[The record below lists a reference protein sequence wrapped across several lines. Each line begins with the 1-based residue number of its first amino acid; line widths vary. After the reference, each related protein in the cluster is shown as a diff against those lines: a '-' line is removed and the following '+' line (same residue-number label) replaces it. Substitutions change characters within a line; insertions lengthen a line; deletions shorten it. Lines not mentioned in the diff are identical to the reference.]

1 MESLRNTHKIL
12 MKERTSAIRRGL
24 LDTIDSRARL
34 IAIKGSRGVGKTNFL
49 LDFCKDH
56 YKDDPSC
63 LYVNINNL
71 FFAMEGLFNF
81 VERFY
86 KLGGKVLLLDQIHK
100 YPNWDRELREAY
112 DRFPDLQIVF
122 TASSILRVKSN
133 KYLHGIVEMYNLS
146 GLSFRE
152 FLELETG
159 YKFPVYSFEE
169 IVEHHEEIV
178 NDILEKVRPLGLHN
192 LNLTLNH
199 GQIIGLLG
207 PNGSGKTTLIK
218 LINDLLTPTEGTV
231 LIDGELP
238 GVHSK
243 NIVSYLPDHSYL
255 DGSMKIQDLVS
266 YFADFYEDFSKIR
279 ATSMLKD
286 LNIDQTARLKTLSK
300 GNQEKVALILVMSRD
315 AKLYI
320 LDEPIGGVDP
330 AARDYILHTILSN
343 YNEHATILIS
353 THLISDIENI
363 LDRVLFIQ
371 NGELVLNA
379 TVDDIR
385 SEQKKSVDALFREV
399 FKC

>member
-1 MESLRNTHKIL
+1 MSTIL
-12 MKERTSAIRRGL
+12 E
-24 LDTIDSRARL
+24 
-34 IAIKGSRGVGKTNFL
+34 
-49 LDFCKDH
+49 CK
-56 YKDDPSC
+56 
-63 LYVNINNL
+63 
-71 FFAMEGLFNF
+71 
-81 VERFY
+81 
-86 KLGGKVLLLDQIHK
+86 
-100 YPNWDRELREAY
+100 
-112 DRFPDLQIVF
+112 
-122 TASSILRVKSN
+122 
-133 KYLHGIVEMYNLS
+133 NLS
-146 GLSFRE
+146 KAYGNKTALSHIDLAIE
-152 FLELETG
+152 SG
-159 YKFPVYSFEE
+159 
-169 IVEHHEEIV
+169 H
-178 NDILEKVRPLGLHN
+178 
-192 LNLTLNH
+192 
-199 GQIIGLLG
+199 IIGLLG

-330 AARDYILHTILSN
+330 AARDYILNTIITN
-343 YNEHATILIS
+343 YNPEASVIIS
-353 THLISDIENI
+353 THLISDVEQI
-363 LDRVLFIQ
+363 LDEVVMIK
-371 NGELVLNA
+371 NGHLVMHK
-379 TVDDIR
+379 TVDEIR
-385 SEQKKSVDALFREV
+385 EEEGKSVDELFREV

>member
-24 LDTIDSRARL
+24 LDAIDSRARL

-56 YKDDPSC
+56 YKDNPSC

-178 NDILEKVRPLGLHN
+178 NDILEKVRPLAFFNNYLKYGYYPIYLEEKSHIDYLLKN
-192 LNLTLNH
+192 INLTLEFDIPYNN
-199 GQIIGLLG
+199 QIELKYLPKLKKLLYLVARDNGGSVNISRLSADIGVSRATVLNYLYYMK
-207 PNGSGKTTLIK
+207 NAR
-218 LINDLLTPTEGTV
+218 LLTLLLPEGNEEDCLRKPNRLYMHNSNLLNAVCLDEVDKQVLRKTFFLSQLCPV
-231 LIDGELP
+231 HRINYTDRADFLIDGMYHVNVCEE
-238 GVHSK
+238 GK
-243 NIVSYLPDHSYL
+243 EK
-255 DGSMKIQDLVS
+255 G
-266 YFADFYEDFSKIR
+266 ADDVILMEDMIER
-279 ATSMLKD
+279 G
-286 LNIDQTARLKTLSK
+286 K
-300 GNQEKVALILVMSRD
+300 GNVIPLW
-315 AKLYI
+315 
-320 LDEPIGGVDP
+320 
-330 AARDYILHTILSN
+330 LSGFT
-343 YNEHATILIS
+343 Y
-353 THLISDIENI
+353 
-363 LDRVLFIQ
+363 
-371 NGELVLNA
+371 
-379 TVDDIR
+379 
-385 SEQKKSVDALFREV
+385 
-399 FKC
+399 